1 MRGLLLF
8 IGRGRCWR
16 GGAVLWGPSTPML
29 ALCHGF
35 LAGGDAVV
43 ASCLPLPSPDTL
55 AACTGEL
62 NTELEKE
69 QLERSSH
76 SVKLYDVCRV

>member
-1 MRGLLLF
+1 MVAFCCG
-8 IGRGRCWR
+8 
-16 GGAVLWGPSTPML
+16 V
-29 ALCHGF
+29 

-43 ASCLPLPSPDTL
+43 ASCLPLPPDAL

-62 NTELEKE
+62 NAELEKE

-76 SVKLYDVCRV
+76 SVKLYDV